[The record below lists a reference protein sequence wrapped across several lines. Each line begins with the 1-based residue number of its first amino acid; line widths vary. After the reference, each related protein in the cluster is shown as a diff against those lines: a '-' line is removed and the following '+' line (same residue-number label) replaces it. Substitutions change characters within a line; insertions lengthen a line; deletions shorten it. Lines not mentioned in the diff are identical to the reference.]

1 MASMRLRYQRAFNS
15 IAALVF
21 VILLPAMLLL
31 CAVGRA
37 DAAAPAPPDLVKLEK
52 LVGLELAHV
61 RDAGPTEPA
70 KRKMLSDARGLDQ
83 QAEDSI
89 KAGDYNS
96 AEENLL
102 KARVLLRQLNE

>member
-1 MASMRLRYQRAFNS
+1 MAAFVLAIS
-15 IAALVF
+15 LA
-21 VILLPAMLLL
+21 AMLPL
-31 CAVGRA
+31 CTLDRVH
-37 DAAAPAPPDLVKLEK
+37 AAAPPPPDLVKLEK

-70 KRKMLSDARGLDQ
+70 KRKMLFDARSLDQ

-96 AEENLL
+96 AEEKLL